1 MPTSRLTSFFH
12 SPRTIW
18 PWLQPNQKIGLDLDS
33 HAITF
38 VDIREKMGQPYVEQW
53 GFEKL
58 GANIVQNGRI
68 HNKAALVSALTF
80 FVEKYKFEGANVAM
94 GVNGASVMVKRISVP
109 RCHQHDLDNYVMWE
123 APQYIPYDPEDV
135 YLDFSRCST
144 SFLGETKEDLDI
156 LLIAAKREA
165 VDERRDV
172 LEAVRLQPMICDVE
186 ALAFLNWI
194 SMNEM
199 VPHHSAYLVANLR
212 DRMMNVSVLVQG
224 EPLLVRDVNFS
235 SVTIPNEAV
244 TVFNIHDQVFW
255 SNDEQSTFRHEPS
268 PSEKMVW
275 LEILSE
281 LKRTVEGAKEMV
293 PDLEIEQVFLAGS
306 LAQCIGLQEE
316 LCQGLSIPVHAI
328 GLSSPLKFSK
338 AKVGSQPL
346 APYTH
351 IAEGLALR
359 AFHG

>member
-1 MPTSRLTSFFH
+1 MPTSRLTSFFQ

-38 VDIREKMGQPYVEQW
+38 VDLREKMGQPYVDQW

-68 HNKAALVSALTF
+68 HNRAALFSALTL
-80 FVEKYKFEGANVAM
+80 FVEKYQLEGATVAM

-109 RCHQHDLDNYVMWE
+109 RCHQHDLDNYVIWE

-144 SFLGETKEDLDI
+144 SLLGETNEDLDI

-172 LEAVRLQPMICDVE
+172 LEAVRLQPVICDVE

-199 VPHHSAYLVANLR
+199 VSHHSACLVVNLR
-212 DRMMNVSVLVQG
+212 DRMMNVSVMVQG

-235 SVTIPNEAV
+235 SVPIQNEAM
-244 TVFNIHDQVFW
+244 TVLNSHAQVSW
-255 SNDEQSTFRHEPS
+255 SHGEQSTFHHDPS
-268 PSEKMVW
+268 PSEKMLW

-293 PDLEIEQVFLAGS
+293 PDLEVEKVFLAGS
-306 LAQCIGLQEE
+306 LAECIGLQEE
-316 LCQGLSIPVHAI
+316 LCQGLSIPVCPL
-328 GLSSPLKFSK
+328 GLSSPLKFSE

-346 APYTH
+346 APLTH